1 MRLLH
6 AQSRAGRADAVS
18 TLGDVLLNPVSFFQ
32 GVTAFD
38 ERRTHRLNDDFNLLV
53 AYCPVPDLRRPGL
66 RFRRR
71 MVRKPDLHED
81 AMVRYRGSAV
91 AIMGFEY
98 AESDRPV
105 PVYAD
110 RCFRLDE
117 PPPT

>member
-66 RFRRR
+66 RFRRSR
-71 MVRKPDLHED
+71 PLAQSLVGMISLSARRAVAAPPRDLHR
-81 AMVRYRGSAV
+81 ALRR
-91 AIMGFEY
+91 
-98 AESDRPV
+98 RP
-105 PVYAD
+105 
-110 RCFRLDE
+110 
-117 PPPT
+117 TH